1 MRKMLNNLMLFE
13 SPYNK
18 REKQHDS
25 GENPQDVLPIIRSI
39 HAKNSISM
47 DCWIFSGQLYNSF

>member
-1 MRKMLNNLMLFE
+1 MWFK

-25 GENPQDVLPIIRSI
+25 GENPQNVLPITWSI
-39 HAKNSISM
+39 HAKNSISTN
-47 DCWIFSGQLYNSF
+47 CWIFSGQLYNSF